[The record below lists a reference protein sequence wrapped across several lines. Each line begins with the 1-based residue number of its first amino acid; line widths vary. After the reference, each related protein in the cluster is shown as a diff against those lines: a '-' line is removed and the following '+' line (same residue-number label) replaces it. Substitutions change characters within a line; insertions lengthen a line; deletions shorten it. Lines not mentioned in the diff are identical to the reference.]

1 MLVIGRWTAS
11 PAGSPRAAPGRKRR
25 RTYFRCIPNG
35 PLWRNSVSVWTDPYR
50 CGYGALTSRELARRQ
65 QWRRSVVSEDLRDR
79 AALVADVVDQDVLA
93 QAIGAGE
100 ERAALVDAG
109 QLLDELR
116 QHPALLE
123 HERVDRDPLAR
134 AALDFLQR
142 LLERAPRRGIGKV
155 GFEALHVGGRLAFGD
170 HDDLLVAALLPPQE
184 LAGELEAVMHVGAD
198 VPLAPRELR
207 KVFGLE
213 LFRVEGEPEDVQAVA
228 RELAADQRGQRER
241 DLLGR
246 QEVTVV
252 DHRAAHVEHHDRRGL
267 GRELGPDHLEIV
279 RREPHRRA
287 GAVALDRVHQRL
299 LEVEQEGIAELV
311 ALGLVGGITA
321 RAPALDVVP
330 PEAVALEGREDVL
343 ERLVAELADRARG
356 ELEPVALALEVARL
370 LQLLREL
377 LQPLE
382 VLRRL
387 LAEQLLDVDRIDL
400 VQIVRRLDA
409 AQLALELLHPLELV
423 H

>member
-1 MLVIGRWTAS
+1 MLVIGWWTAS

-79 AALVADVVDQDVLA
+79 AALVADVVDQNVLA
-93 QAIGAGE
+93 EAIGARE

-123 HERVDRDPLAR
+123 HERVDGDPLAR
-134 AALDFLQR
+134 AALDLLQR
-142 LLERAPRRGIGKV
+142 FLERAPGGRVGEV
-155 GFEALHVGGRLAFGD
+155 GFAAFHVGGRLAVGD
-170 HDDLLVAALLPPQE
+170 HDDLLVATLLPPQKPPR
-184 LAGELEAVMHVGAD
+184 ELEAVVHVGAD
-198 VPLAPRELR
+198 VPLAPRELQ

-252 DHRAAHVEHHDRRGL
+252 DHRATHVEHHDGRCL
-267 GRELGPDHLEIV
+267 GRELRSYHLEVI
-279 RREPHRRA
+279 R
-287 GAVALDRVHQRL
+287 
-299 LEVEQEGIAELV
+299 
-311 ALGLVGGITA
+311 
-321 RAPALDVVP
+321 
-330 PEAVALEGREDVL
+330 
-343 ERLVAELADRARG
+343 
-356 ELEPVALALEVARL
+356 
-370 LQLLREL
+370 
-377 LQPLE
+377 
-382 VLRRL
+382 
-387 LAEQLLDVDRIDL
+387 
-400 VQIVRRLDA
+400 
-409 AQLALELLHPLELV
+409 
-423 H
+423 